1 MTWADRRGR
10 CSEASERECALAVT
24 IKSATSWLA
33 RQRGGWVGGWV
44 GVRMGWMERE
54 GEREREMRRETIPSN
69 CTILGGGVWM
79 RHGGDGGERQVFG
92 VYGR

>member
-1 MTWADRRGR
+1 MGGRADGVDGERG
-10 CSEASERECALAVT
+10 C
-24 IKSATSWLA
+24 
-33 RQRGGWVGGWV
+33 
-44 GVRMGWMERE
+44 
-54 GEREREMRRETIPSN
+54 EREREMRRETIPSN

>member
-10 CSEASERECALAVT
+10 CSEASERERALAVT
-24 IKSATSWLA
+24 IKKRNELA
-33 RQRGGWVGGWV
+33 RTAARWVGGWV

-54 GEREREMRRETIPSN
+54 GVREREMRRETIPSN